1 MKLKRIIAFLI
12 ALLLVLSLLPISKA
26 DTVNFTI
33 EIGSGEGGRGQYVE
47 IPIYFNNIPANN
59 IIGACF
65 DIKYDNTKF
74 SITNEDVIPGEL
86 IINPSVDFSAS
97 INEVEGKITLWF
109 ADETGGDRPITN
121 SGVFATIKLKIL
133 NNAEFGDYPIKVIN
147 NKGITDGNLNELK
160 DITNYMD
167 GQITVKNIYVP
178 VVGIE
183 ITDKVKVLRVGEE
196 ISLTVTVMPESASN
210 KSVVWE
216 SSNLNIVTVNE
227 NGNVEALSE
236 GEAEIKVKSVDGN
249 FEDKC
254 KIYVLNQNQNTLS
267 FRYAG
272 TNRYMTAVE
281 VSKKG
286 FDRADTVVIA
296 GGNDY
301 PDALCVAPLAK
312 KFNAPIL
319 LVSKTGIIK
328 EIEEEI
334 DRLGAKKAYIIG
346 GTAVVPDEIKNQLEN
361 KGMVVE
367 RIAGNN
373 RYETA
378 YEVAKL
384 LNYDKAV
391 IASGEVFADALSIS
405 SIAAKN
411 EWPILLTRKTQLPDK
426 TIEIINNKRPKNVY
440 VIGGTAV
447 ISDSVLNSI
456 PNAKRIAGNDRYE
469 TNEKIAQEFKDELSY
484 EKIFIAT
491 GKNFADALSASAL
504 AAKTDSFVFLTG
516 DKVKDSTKNLVL
528 ANRKDTTVTIILG
541 GDAVLPKEIIDLL
554 AVPIK

>member
-1 MKLKRIIAFLI
+1 MKLKRIIAFVI

-33 EIGSGEGGRGQYVE
+33 EIGSGEAGRGQFIE
-47 IPIYFNNIPANN
+47 IPIYFKDIPVNK

-65 DIKYDNTKF
+65 VVKYDNTKF
-74 SITNEDVIPGEL
+74 SIANENIIPGEL

-97 INEVEGKITLWF
+97 INEGEGKITLWF

-133 NNAEFGDYPIKVIN
+133 NNAEFGDYPIKVID
-147 NKGITDGNLNELK
+147 NKGITDGNLNEIK
-160 DITNYMD
+160 DVTNYVD

-183 ITDKVKVLRVGEE
+183 ISEKVKVLKVGET
-196 ISLTVTVMPESASN
+196 INLTASVLPESASN
-210 KSVVWE
+210 KSIVWE

-227 NGNVEALSE
+227 NGNVKALSE
-236 GEAEIKVKSVDGN
+236 GEAEIKVKSEDGN

-254 KIYVLNQNQNTLS
+254 KVYVLNQNQTTIS

-281 VSKKG
+281 VSKRG

-296 GGNDY
+296 SGNDY
-301 PDALCVAPLAK
+301 PDALCAAPLAK

-319 LVSKTGIIK
+319 LVSKTGMITG
-328 EIEEEI
+328 IEEEI
-334 DRLGAKKAYIIG
+334 DRLGAKKAYIVG

-367 RIAGNN
+367 RIAGKN
-373 RYETA
+373 RYETS

-391 IASGEVFADALSIS
+391 IASGEGFADALSIS

-411 EWPILLTRKTQLPDK
+411 EWPILLTTKTQLPEK
-426 TIEIINNKRPKNVY
+426 IREIINNKRPKNVY
-440 VIGGTAV
+440 IIGGTAV
-447 ISDSVLNSI
+447 ISDSVLNST

-469 TNEKIAQEFKDELSY
+469 TNVKIAQEFKDELSY

-504 AAKTDSFVFLTG
+504 AAKTNSFVFLTG
-516 DKVKDSTKNLVL
+516 DIVKDSTKNQVL
-528 ANRKDTTVTIILG
+528 ANRKDTTISIILG
-541 GDAVLPKEIIDLL
+541 GEAVLPKEIIDLL